1 MSLKPLKK
9 ALVLKVPRTHSCTE
23 MSCSETT
30 ANLESDEIVEPETEA
45 ISKEISEAP
54 SLGNNNGVLRSNHL
68 PTTEDNT
75 KNINELTKLVE
86 NSNKLIEDRFN
97 TILKTISLQNSQSIN
112 TPARSVVSS
121 VNCFNSHINLTDSRS
136 ASIYMLTKTTA
147 ANNPTFL

>member
-54 SLGNNNGVLRSNHL
+54 SLGNNTIINCISC
-68 PTTEDNT
+68 
-75 KNINELTKLVE
+75 NIKKKKKQKLG
-86 NSNKLIEDRFN
+86 KKRRI
-97 TILKTISLQNSQSIN
+97 TIT
-112 TPARSVVSS
+112 
-121 VNCFNSHINLTDSRS
+121 NLG
-136 ASIYMLTKTTA
+136 
-147 ANNPTFL
+147 

>member
-54 SLGNNNGVLRSNHL
+54 SPGNNKVIACAFSL
-68 PTTEDNT
+68 E
-75 KNINELTKLVE
+75 KL
-86 NSNKLIEDRFN
+86 
-97 TILKTISLQNSQSIN
+97 
-112 TPARSVVSS
+112 
-121 VNCFNSHINLTDSRS
+121 
-136 ASIYMLTKTTA
+136 
-147 ANNPTFL
+147 